1 VLGAPYMLGLGAAPH
16 PGATAAPAAGH
27 AMVMAYLARSN
38 LDTAMLVAAVHSLA
52 TLLAGIVMA
61 LLVYRYLGLRFLRL
75 AWLDLDRAWG
85 ASLVLA
91 GAAGM
96 ALAA

>member
-1 VLGAPYMLGLGAAPH
+1 
-16 PGATAAPAAGH
+16 
-27 AMVMAYLARSN
+27 
-38 LDTAMLVAAVHSLA
+38 VHSLA